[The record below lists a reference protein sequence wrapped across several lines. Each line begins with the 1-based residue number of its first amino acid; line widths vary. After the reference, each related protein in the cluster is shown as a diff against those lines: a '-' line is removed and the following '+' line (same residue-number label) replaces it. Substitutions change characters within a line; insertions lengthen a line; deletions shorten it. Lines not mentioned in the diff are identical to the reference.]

1 MRDVHVNPD
10 LCGSPHPTA
19 ARRRSDLRCDPP
31 GSRGQWL
38 TVAADDSE
46 VCPKRA
52 SKSRRRL
59 LTRTELCAKRPK
71 NSGAIAAKSPTRL
84 SCRWVILQ
92 LRERL
97 PTAAFKMAVCLHDR
111 LRRNIYRRKLSRR
124 AQSIPRKLLDREVCA
139 LYLFS
144 HLFR

>member
-1 MRDVHVNPD
+1 MLAPFLD
-10 LCGSPHPTA
+10 
-19 ARRRSDLRCDPP
+19 
-31 GSRGQWL
+31 
-38 TVAADDSE
+38 
-46 VCPKRA
+46 
-52 SKSRRRL
+52 
-59 LTRTELCAKRPK
+59 AKRPK
-71 NSGAIAAKSPTRL
+71 DSEAIAAKSPTRL

-97 PTAAFKMAVCLHDR
+97 PDRRFKMAVCLHDR

-124 AQSIPRKLLDREVCA
+124 VRPIPRKLLDREVFA